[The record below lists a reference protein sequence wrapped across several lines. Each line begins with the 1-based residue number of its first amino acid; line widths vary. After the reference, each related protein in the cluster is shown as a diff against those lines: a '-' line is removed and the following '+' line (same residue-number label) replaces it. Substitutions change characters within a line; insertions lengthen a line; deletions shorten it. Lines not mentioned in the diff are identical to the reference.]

1 VPVRDTLKRVG
12 TELIEAAERDATV
25 DSILG
30 IGEDDDAAGG
40 ILGDEPE
47 RGHQVAARRIEGT
60 IDRTNLWRMQTPQV
74 FEIELLRRAYAQPD
88 LEGAT
93 DDAMLIERLGE
104 SVMMVEGSERNL
116 KVTTTDDLVIA
127 RAISGVKGPEG
138 RPAHKRF

>member
-1 VPVRDTLKRVG
+1 
-12 TELIEAAERDATV
+12 
-25 DSILG
+25 
-30 IGEDDDAAGG
+30 
-40 ILGDEPE
+40 
-47 RGHQVAARRIEGT
+47 
-60 IDRTNLWRMQTPQV
+60 MQTPQV

-127 RAISGVKGPEG
+127 RAISGVKGPQG